1 MAMNSYFFNMQMF
14 NMQSPLFF
22 FFSFFGYTS
31 WHVGILVPQPEMEPL
46 LPVVE
51 L

>member
-1 MAMNSYFFNMQMF
+1 MAVNSYFFNMQMF
-14 NMQSPLFF
+14 NMQSPF

-31 WHVGILVPQPEMEPL
+31 WHMGILVPQSEMEPL

-51 L
+51 S